1 MAIKVVNAMKNMIF
15 SSLLLFVFSC
25 SSDDVLSVD
34 PSIIGGKNFLN
45 VEISKDVAISS
56 EAVTRIPTSSVGQYL
71 FGSFTDDP
79 FFGNLT
85 ASFVTQLQLP
95 SNMYRYNLN
104 VEPESIV
111 TSSIN
116 DVYLVIPYQST
127 LLSSDG
133 DENTYQLD
141 SIYGQKDTETEE
153 TTIYQ
158 PFDFTVH
165 ELSTFLN
172 TLNPENPS
180 QSKVYYSDDI
190 FEVKTDVVLA
200 SETDYSPSANE
211 TLSFISRKID
221 GEEYQ
226 KDTVYIENFAPRL
239 AIPLDKEF
247 FKERFLDKMPLND
260 DESMP
265 DEFSSQDNFIRYFKG
280 IYLKASPA
288 SSGAMASLL
297 LNNAYVDLYYTNVIS
312 NISTGDGIDTIA
324 ETKRFIFAG
333 VKANVLEKAPP
344 VAAQTGVVTVQGTL
358 GSLANVHILG
368 YDPSNPTVISS
379 ELEEMRSD
387 AQREG
392 WLVNDAKLR
401 VYVDT
406 ESMSEVFGTVSKLYL
421 YKKVPSINGN
431 PAYNSQL
438 VDYMESPALLAAQGT
453 LVTDNDLQYYE
464 FTITDYIT
472 DLLSDTATKNVDNL
486 GLKLYTEGDYPLS
499 FTDTIISARSWNPNG
514 VILDTDLEG
523 NKTTLK
529 INYLLKKE

>member
-1 MAIKVVNAMKNMIF
+1 
-15 SSLLLFVFSC
+15 
-25 SSDDVLSVD
+25 
-34 PSIIGGKNFLN
+34 
-45 VEISKDVAISS
+45 
-56 EAVTRIPTSSVGQYL
+56 
-71 FGSFTDDP
+71 
-79 FFGNLT
+79 
-85 ASFVTQLQLP
+85 
-95 SNMYRYNLN
+95 
-104 VEPESIV
+104 
-111 TSSIN
+111 
-116 DVYLVIPYQST
+116 
-127 LLSSDG
+127 
-133 DENTYQLD
+133 
-141 SIYGQKDTETEE
+141 
-153 TTIYQ
+153 
-158 PFDFTVH
+158 
-165 ELSTFLN
+165 
-172 TLNPENPS
+172 
-180 QSKVYYSDDI
+180 
-190 FEVKTDVVLA
+190 
-200 SETDYSPSANE
+200 
-211 TLSFISRKID
+211 
-221 GEEYQ
+221 
-226 KDTVYIENFAPRL
+226 
-239 AIPLDKEF
+239 
-247 FKERFLDKMPLND
+247 MPLND

-324 ETKRFIFAG
+324 ETKRFNFTG
-333 VKANVLEKAPP
+333 VKANVLEKEPP

-406 ESMSEVFGTVSKLYL
+406 ESMSEVLGTVSKLYL

-486 GLKLYTEGDYPLS
+486 GLKLYSEGDYPLS